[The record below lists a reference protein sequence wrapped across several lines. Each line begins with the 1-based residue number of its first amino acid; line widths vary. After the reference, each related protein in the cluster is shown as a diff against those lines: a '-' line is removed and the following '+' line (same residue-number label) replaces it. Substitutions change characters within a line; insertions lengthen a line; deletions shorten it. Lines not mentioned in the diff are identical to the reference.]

1 MVDEKRLAS
10 IMKTL
15 ELTREEALELME
27 EDTKI
32 DRMDVSKVNDDLTP
46 EQKQTVKKMKQADRK
61 PTVYNWKK
69 KVERK
74 PNELKREIIDDFYD
88 FLCENWPETAKNAN
102 ILNVEREIGFE
113 INGISFS
120 LTLTQHRPKKN

>member
-10 IMKTL
+10 MMKTL

-69 KVERK
+69 KFGE
-74 PNELKREIIDDFYD
+74 
-88 FLCENWPETAKNAN
+88 
-102 ILNVEREIGFE
+102 
-113 INGISFS
+113 
-120 LTLTQHRPKKN
+120 

>member
-10 IMKTL
+10 MMKTL

-74 PNELKREIIDDFYD
+74 PNELKREIINDFYT
-88 FLCENWPETAKNAN
+88 FLCENWIEVRETAN
-102 ILNVEREIGFE
+102 ISNPERQIDFSLNGE
-113 INGISFS
+113 NFS
-120 LTLTQHRPKKN
+120 LTLVQHRKK